1 MLLKVGSYPGVG
13 CDVPSHSYT
22 YGFEP
27 NAEWDGYY
35 ANGHQIQ
42 KYFVDFCEKYDL
54 RRFMVLE
61 TTVLGATWLEKEGE
75 CTCPTKVSISVLG
88 SGRNLC

>member
-1 MLLKVGSYPGVG
+1 MLLKPGSYPGVG

-27 NAEWDGYY
+27 NPDWDGYY

-54 RRFMVLE
+54 RKFMVLE
-61 TTVLGATWLEKEGE
+61 TTVLGASWLEKEGE
-75 CTCPTKVSISVLG
+75 CTCPTELSI
-88 SGRNLC
+88 